1 MERGRLNS
9 ESGSLS
15 EKPKMGTRHVE
26 SEIVG
31 MTGHIKEEDST
42 PFFVK
47 QKSMTSQEH
56 QISSNVRSSAAEAEV
71 IKGSRQVEHTPNDEE
86 EAAFLNASNR
96 ITFRL

>member
-1 MERGRLNS
+1 MERGRLSS

-31 MTGHIKEEDST
+31 VTGHIQEEDST

-56 QISSNVRSSAAEAEV
+56 QISGNARLSAQEAEV
-71 IKGSRQVEHTPNDEE
+71 IIGSQ
-86 EAAFLNASNR
+86 
-96 ITFRL
+96 